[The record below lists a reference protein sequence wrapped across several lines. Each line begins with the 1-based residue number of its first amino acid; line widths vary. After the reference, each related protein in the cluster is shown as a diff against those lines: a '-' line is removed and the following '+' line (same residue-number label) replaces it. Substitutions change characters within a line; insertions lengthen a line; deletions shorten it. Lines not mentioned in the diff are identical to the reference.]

1 MASFASAATITQ
13 LLSPSE
19 ASKLSGRYESVVKK
33 KNGDEVKV
41 LRSLRHAPN
50 QDLLVRANITPQK
63 VKLTSKDVDDLCD
76 LFKTSVSVSPK
87 KTPTNHSAKKDKSVA
102 DEKTPKKTNVVSSPV
117 NKRRGTASA
126 TKKAILFKDDE

>member
-1 MASFASAATITQ
+1 MASFASASTITQ
-13 LLSPSE
+13 LLSPSD
-19 ASKLSGRYESVVKK
+19 ASKLSGRYEAVVKK

-50 QDLLVRANITPQK
+50 QNLLIRANITPQK
-63 VKLTSKDVDDLCD
+63 QPTSNDVDDLCD

-87 KTPTNHSAKKDKSVA
+87 KTPTKRSAKKDKSVA
-102 DEKTPKKTNVVSSPV
+102 DEKTPKKKNVVSSPV

-126 TKKAILFKDDE
+126 TKKTLLFKDKE

>member
-1 MASFASAATITQ
+1 MASFAAASTVTQ
-13 LLSPSE
+13 LLSPSD
-19 ASKLSGRYESVVKK
+19 ASKLSGRYEAVVKK

-50 QDLLVRANITPQK
+50 QNLLIRANITPQK
-63 VKLTSKDVDDLCD
+63 VTSKDVDDLCD

-87 KTPTNHSAKKDKSVA
+87 KTPTNRSAKKDKSVA

-126 TKKAILFKDDE
+126 TKKTLLFKDKM

>member
-1 MASFASAATITQ
+1 MASFAAASTVTQ
-13 LLSPSE
+13 LISPSD

-50 QDLLVRANITPQK
+50 QNLLIRANITPQK
-63 VKLTSKDVDDLCD
+63 VTSNDVDDLCD

-87 KTPTNHSAKKDKSVA
+87 KTPINRSAKKDKSVA

-117 NKRRGTASA
+117 NKRRGNASA
-126 TKKAILFKDDE
+126 TKKAILFKGDE

>member
-1 MASFASAATITQ
+1 MASFASASTITQ
-13 LLSPSE
+13 LLSPSD
-19 ASKLSGRYESVVKK
+19 ASKFSGRYESVVKK

-50 QDLLVRANITPQK
+50 QNLLIRANITPQK
-63 VKLTSKDVDDLCD
+63 VTSNDVDDLCD

-87 KTPTNHSAKKDKSVA
+87 KTPTKRSAKKDKSVA
-102 DEKTPKKTNVVSSPV
+102 AADTTVKKTNVVSSPV

-126 TKKAILFKDDE
+126 TKKTLLFKDKE